1 MKATGFS
8 GVAHVMG
15 RDRQIRFEGETLQV
29 AGLSL
34 EEATQVVTLLERLQL
49 DAGRTQIQ
57 PPPTRRVESP
67 APAQKVETKP
77 EQKVEQKV
85 ETKPETKPKVET
97 KPETKKV
104 ETKPE
109 TKKPETKP
117 KVETKPETKPETR
130 RVVAPEPTDAPDE
143 GDDIDFDPETGEVR
157 STPEEI
163 EQEAREEREAI
174 QAADEEEEA
183 PPPKSKTNGKTNG
196 AVAADDDIPD
206 DVKKARHLRSVI
218 GYLVETK
225 GFEDADAIVAWCKA
239 NADAIPTV
247 KRIGDKLEDR
257 VTRALQIMSN

>member
-1 MKATGFS
+1 
-8 GVAHVMG
+8 MG

-29 AGLSL
+29 TGLSL
-34 EEATQVVTLLERLQL
+34 EEATQVVSLLERVPRSTAAQPE
-49 DAGRTQIQ
+49 ASRTQTQ
-57 PPPTRRVESP
+57 PATTARRVEPP
-67 APAQKVETKP
+67 AP
-77 EQKVEQKV
+77 EQKVEQKP
-85 ETKPETKPKVET
+85 ETKATPKVETKPKVEAKPEQ
-97 KPETKKV
+97 KPETK
-104 ETKPE
+104 
-109 TKKPETKP
+109 
-117 KVETKPETKPETR
+117 R
-130 RVVAPEPTDAPDE
+130 QVVAPDADMTDVD

-174 QAADEEEEA
+174 QAVEAEAEEEET
-183 PPPKSKTNGKTNG
+183 PPTTKRNGKTNG
-196 AVAADDDIPD
+196 TVAADDDIPD